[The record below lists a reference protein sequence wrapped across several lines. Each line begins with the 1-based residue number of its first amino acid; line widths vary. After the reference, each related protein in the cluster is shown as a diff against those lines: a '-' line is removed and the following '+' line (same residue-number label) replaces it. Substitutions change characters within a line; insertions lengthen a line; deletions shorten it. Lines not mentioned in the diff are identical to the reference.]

1 MKNMSLTK
9 LLMVVFGSMMGLII
23 LVLVGYK
30 LIINKNVTTA
40 SQQIKAQQHQEAS
53 DRDDKAADDQRTKD
67 IVSSQLA
74 TRDQQLSDA
83 KKENEQLKNTVNQIA
98 SISDSNNKIFMK
110 KFSALE
116 TRVNDLEKLLK
127 VATTRSQELNVV
139 HLDKLEKS
147 RDSKQSFI
155 QQRKILKDLRIISI
169 VGDRAWITE
178 NGVERS
184 VTTGDVISSAK
195 KGNQLQIVE
204 INADEH
210 TITVK

>member
-9 LLMVVFGSMMGLII
+9 LLMVVFGSMMGFII

-30 LIINKNVTTA
+30 LIINKTDNTA
-40 SQQIKAQQHQEAS
+40 SQQINEQQHQEAS
-53 DRDDKAADDQRTKD
+53 ARNDKAADDQRTKD

-98 SISDSNNKIFMK
+98 SISDSNNKIFMN

-147 RDSKQSFI
+147 RDYKQSFI
-155 QQRKILKDLRIISI
+155 QQRKLLKDLRIISI

-178 NGVERS
+178 NGTERS

>member
-1 MKNMSLTK
+1 MSLSK
-9 LLMVVFGSMMGLII
+9 LLMIVFGSMIGLII

-30 LIINKNVTTA
+30 LIINKTINTA
-40 SQQIKAQQHQEAS
+40 SQQITTQKNQEESA
-53 DRDDKAADDQRTKD
+53 RNDKAADDQRTKD

-83 KKENEQLKNTVNQIA
+83 KKVNEQLKNTVNQIA

-127 VATTRSQELNVV
+127 VATTHSQELNVV
-139 HLDKLEKS
+139 HLDKLDKGI
-147 RDSKQSFI
+147 DSNQKLA
-155 QQRKILKDLRIISI
+155 QQRKLLKDLRIISI
-169 VGDRAWITE
+169 VGDRIWISE

-184 VTTGDVISSAK
+184 VTKGDFISSAK
-195 KGNQLQIVE
+195 NGNQLQIVD

>member
-30 LIINKNVTTA
+30 LIINKNVNTA

-53 DRDDKAADDQRTKD
+53 ARDDKAADDQRTKD

>member
-1 MKNMSLTK
+1 MSLTK
-9 LLMVVFGSMMGLII
+9 LLMVVFGSMIGFIL

-30 LIINKNVTTA
+30 LIINKTDNTA
-40 SQQIKAQQHQEAS
+40 SQQIKDQQHQEANA
-53 DRDDKAADDQRTKD
+53 RNDKAADDQRTKD

-155 QQRKILKDLRIISI
+155 QQRKLLKDLRIISI

-178 NGVERS
+178 NGAERS

>member
-9 LLMVVFGSMMGLII
+9 ILMVVFGSMMGSII

-30 LIINKNVTTA
+30 LIINKNVNTA

-53 DRDDKAADDQRTKD
+53 ARDDKAADDQRTKD

-147 RDSKQSFI
+147 RDSNQSFI

>member
-1 MKNMSLTK
+1 MKNMSLSK
-9 LLMVVFGSMMGLII
+9 LLMITFGSMIGLII
-23 LVLVGYK
+23 LVLIAYK
-30 LIINKNVTTA
+30 LIINKTINTA
-40 SQQIKAQQHQEAS
+40 SQQITTQKNQEENARS
-53 DRDDKAADDQRTKD
+53 DKAADDQRTKD

-83 KKENEQLKNTVNQIA
+83 KKVNEQLKNTVNQIA

-139 HLDKLEKS
+139 HLDKLDKG
-147 RDSKQSFI
+147 RDSNQKLI
-155 QQRKILKDLRIISI
+155 QQRKLLKDLRIISI
-169 VGDRAWITE
+169 VGDRAWISE

-184 VTTGDVISSAK
+184 VTKGDFISTTN
-195 KGNQLQIVE
+195 KGNQLQI
-204 INADEH
+204 IDMNPDEH
-210 TITVK
+210 TITVR